1 LIELINT
8 AIDDKSPY
16 TGGHCKRVPTL
27 TMMLAEAAHNASAGP
42 LGEFRMTEKD
52 RYELKIAG
60 LLHDCGKITT
70 PVHVVDKATKLQT
83 IFDRIALVDTRFE
96 VLKRDAEL
104 AMLRAKL
111 KALEVGDEESVRR
124 AEEDCAA
131 RLRQYGDDR
140 EFLRRTNFGSEKM
153 KPEDQARVSQIAK
166 YKWTNDK
173 GEAER
178 FLSVEEEDNLNI
190 AYGTLTAAERQVIN
204 HHIVATVKMLE
215 ALPWP
220 QHLTS
225 VPEYAGGHHER
236 MDGKGYP
243 KGLTREQMSVQARV
257 MGIADIFEALTAK
270 DRPYKPGK
278 TLSESLA
285 ILGRMKEG
293 GHIDPDLFDIFVRE
307 KVYLKYAREF
317 LDPEQIDEVD
327 PAKIPGF
334 VP

>member
-1 LIELINT
+1 
-8 AIDDKSPY
+8 
-16 TGGHCKRVPTL
+16 
-27 TMMLAEAAHNASAGP
+27 
-42 LGEFRMTEKD
+42 
-52 RYELKIAG
+52 
-60 LLHDCGKITT
+60 
-70 PVHVVDKATKLQT
+70 
-83 IFDRIALVDTRFE
+83 

-111 KALEVGDEESVRR
+111 RALEAGDEDSARR
-124 AEEDCAA
+124 AEEACVSK
-131 RLRQYGDDR
+131 LRQYEEDR
-140 EFLRRTNFGSEKM
+140 EFLRRVNIGSEKM
-153 KPEDQARVSQIAK
+153 RPEDQARVSQISRYPLAGE
-166 YKWTNDK
+166 K
-173 GEAER
+173 GEAGR
-178 FLSVEEEDNLNI
+178 FLSAEEEDNLNI
-190 AYGTLTAAERQVIN
+190 AYGTLTGVERQVIN

-220 QHLTS
+220 HHLTN

-278 TLSESLA
+278 TLSDSLA

-293 GHIDPDLFDIFVRE
+293 GHIDPDLFDIFVRQ
-307 KVYLKYAREF
+307 KVYLKYAHEF

-327 PAKIPGF
+327 LAKIPGF